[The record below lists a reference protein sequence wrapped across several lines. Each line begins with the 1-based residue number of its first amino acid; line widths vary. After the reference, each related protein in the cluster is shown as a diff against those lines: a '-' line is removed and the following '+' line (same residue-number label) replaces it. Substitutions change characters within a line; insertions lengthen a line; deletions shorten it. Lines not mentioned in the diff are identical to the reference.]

1 MNIRIKDITR
11 LLEQM
16 APLSYQ
22 ESYDN
27 AGLITGNTEQTVDK
41 VLISLDATE
50 EVIDE
55 AIQKGCKLVI
65 AHHPI
70 IFGGI
75 KKLNGKNYVER
86 SVIKAIKNDI
96 AIYAIHTNL
105 DNVHTGVNRK
115 ISALLGLQNPKIL
128 VPAHGKLKKLC
139 VFVPNTHVEQVRTAL
154 FDAGCGHIGQYS
166 ECSFSTEGIGTFKAG
181 SDTTPFVGETG
192 IQHRENETRLETIFP
207 SHLQASIID
216 ALSHSHPYE
225 EVAYDIYALENNHS
239 QVGSGMIGT
248 LEQPMTHQ
256 DFLKHLKKSM
266 NINTIR
272 YTRPKQT
279 GIKTVAVCG
288 GAGSFLIKHAIA
300 SGADAF
306 VTADVK
312 YHEFFDAEN
321 RLLIADIGHYESE
334 IFTKEL
340 LRDVIIEKFSTFAVL
355 LSETNTNPIN
365 YFNS

>member
-1 MNIRIKDITR
+1 MQVKDITTI
-11 LLEQM
+11 LEEM

-27 AGLITGNTEQTVDK
+27 AGLLTGNPDQQINQILV
-41 VLISLDATE
+41 SLDCTE
-50 EVIDE
+50 AVIDE
-55 AIQKGCKLVI
+55 AIAKGCNLII

-86 SVIKAIKNDI
+86 TVIKAIKNDI

-105 DNVHTGVNRK
+105 DNVHTGVNKK
-115 ISALLGLQNPKIL
+115 ISDKLGLQNTRIL
-128 VPAHGKLKKLC
+128 VPTQGKLKKLS
-139 VFVPNTHVEQVRTAL
+139 VFVPSAHLIEVQTAL
-154 FDAGCGHIGQYS
+154 FEAGCGNIGHYS
-166 ECSFSTEGIGTFKAG
+166 ECSFNSEGSGTFKANAG
-181 SDTTPFVGETG
+181 AKPFVGNIGE
-192 IQHRENETRLETIFP
+192 QHRETETKLETVFP
-207 SHLQASIID
+207 SHIQNRVVQALLK
-216 ALSHSHPYE
+216 AHPYE
-225 EVAYDIYALENNHS
+225 EVAYDIYALENTHS
-239 QVGSGMIGT
+239 LVGSGMMGQLAEP
-248 LEQPMTHQ
+248 LETEA
-256 DFLKHLKKSM
+256 FLKHVKQSM
-266 NINTIR
+266 NVNTIR
-272 YTRPKQT
+272 FTQT
-279 GIKTVAVCG
+279 ARNKIHNVAVCG

-321 RLLIADIGHYESE
+321 RLLIADSGHYESE

-340 LRDVIIEKFSTFAVL
+340 LKDVILEKFPKFAVL

-365 YFNS
+365 YYHS